1 MIAYIYINIYIYIFI
16 YLLFFFLRGGGSL
29 EFLDPKSE
37 TRQFI

>member
-1 MIAYIYINIYIYIFI
+1 MIAYIYIYLFI
-16 YLLFFFLRGGGSL
+16 YYLFFFSLGGGGSL